1 MKNYD
6 MLVDMNSSNP
16 EPMRIWN
23 FSPEKCGE
31 WMLKGRITFANRTAE
46 DCYDLQPGEFV
57 EAIFKPG
64 RYGIA
69 LTLEIGSFSTLADGN
84 VKVYFGL
91 VENEV
96 RRPTPK
102 PPRPRRAPVVFV
114 PLADMPRRRPR
125 Y

>member
-1 MKNYD
+1 MD
-6 MLVDMNSSNP
+6 SSNP

-23 FSPEKCGE
+23 FSPEKRAE
-31 WMLKGRITFANRTAE
+31 WMLKGRIVFAIRTAE
-46 DCYDLQPGEFV
+46 DCYDLQPGELV

-69 LTLEIGSFSTLADGN
+69 LTLKTGSFSTLSDGN
-84 VKVYFGL
+84 IKVYFGL
-91 VENEV
+91 VDDKV

-102 PPRPRRAPVVFV
+102 PPRPKRAPVVFV
-114 PLADMPRRRPR
+114 PLADMPRRRRR